1 MAGKSVT
8 SPLIRKRGGSLAS
21 SSSLPSSNE
30 SSSSSASFLSAR
42 LISITSLLLLI
53 GVTTF
58 FQWQVHQL
66 ATKISQDESHIDSLQ
81 DVLDSQKSVIER
93 FNNSVTNSDVLGR
106 LKSLEKQMTETESA
120 LKHDLKDT
128 QDRIDAQL
136 TDTIVLLNQTVKV
149 AENEIEQEVDKVKA
163 DVEQY
168 VRTTQ
173 DQFSTENDFMVYQL
187 AGTFT
192 LLSCLISM
200 WHMTAHLR
208 RFNQPVVQR
217 KILAILW
224 MSPIYAVT
232 SWLSLVF
239 PVAEPYLAII
249 KDFYEAYVIY
259 QFLSFCV
266 AVLGKGDREAV
277 VDLLTRHADHLTP
290 PFRCCGCFRPDPYE
304 TPRQLADAVL
314 MQCQR
319 FAMQFVFLRPLTS
332 IALFLLNKFEYYG
345 LGDGPTD
352 YRSPSF
358 WLIGLQ
364 NLSVFVAFAGLLK
377 FYHAV
382 DQDLAWCRPFAK
394 FCCIKGVVFMTFWQ
408 GLAISILAGA
418 TEEGGDDAE
427 AWAKS
432 SQNFLICLEM
442 LLFSIAHFYCFP
454 VEEWEDGYRVKHTEY
469 SFGDHIALGDFMQDL
484 KIVLRSQQKK
494 HRKGSLVLPE
504 GKVDEDIVVEEGK
517 EVILETPS
525 SQSRESADAKD
536 YSAIQDILD
545 RGSDV
550 DDDEIEEA
558 TKRLL
563 ACTLLPDEFDDIWDN
578 GVNGDVERPHERIT
592 ENDGDEDDGFEVQD
606 DDNDDG
612 HEGEEI
618 SGADSNTGVDC
629 GSDDAPFSRQEA
641 RAEEAPP
648 NEMTSLLGHKA
659 SGSGSS
665 MASRNE
671 ELLRPSIFT
680 TVSEIDAQR
689 RMEFN

>member
-1 MAGKSVT
+1 MAGGSVT
-8 SPLIRKRGGSLAS
+8 SPLIPKRPSTGGA
-21 SSSLPSSNE
+21 PSSPGSSGGE
-30 SSSSSASFLSAR
+30 SSSGPSFRSAR

-53 GVTTF
+53 AVSIY
-58 FQWQVHQL
+58 FQWEVHRL
-66 ATKISQDESHIDSLQ
+66 GVKLTHDESHIGSLQ
-81 DVLDSQKSVIER
+81 DTIDSQKEVIKR

-106 LKSLEKQMTETESA
+106 LKALETTMKETESA

-128 QDRIDAQL
+128 ETKIDAQL
-136 TDTIVLLNQTVKV
+136 QDTIVLLNQTVKV
-149 AENEIEQEVDKVKA
+149 AEDEIHKEVDKVKA

-259 QFLSFCV
+259 QFLSFCI
-266 AVLGKGDREAV
+266 AVLGKGNRETV
-277 VDLLTRHADHLTP
+277 VDLLAQHADHLTP
-290 PFRCCGCFRPDPYE
+290 PFRCCGCCRPDPYE
-304 TPRQLADAVL
+304 TPRQLANAVL

-332 IALFLLNKFEYYG
+332 IALFVLGKMQYYG

-352 YRSPSF
+352 YRSPQF
-358 WLIGLQ
+358 WLVGLQ
-364 NLSVFVAFAGLLK
+364 NLSVFVAFTGLLK

-382 DQDLAWCRPFAK
+382 DEDLAWCRPFAK

-408 GLAISILAGA
+408 GLAIAVLAGA
-418 TEEGGDDAE
+418 TEAGGDNAE

-432 SQNFLICLEM
+432 AQNFLICLEM

-454 VEEWEDGYRVKHTEY
+454 TEEWEEGYRVKHMEY
-469 SFGDHIALGDFMQDL
+469 SIGDGIALGDFMQDL
-484 KIVLRSQQKK
+484 KLVLRY
-494 HRKGSLVLPE
+494 
-504 GKVDEDIVVEEGK
+504 VV
-517 EVILETPS
+517 
-525 SQSRESADAKD
+525 QCQA
-536 YSAIQDILD
+536 
-545 RGSDV
+545 
-550 DDDEIEEA
+550 
-558 TKRLL
+558 
-563 ACTLLPDEFDDIWDN
+563 
-578 GVNGDVERPHERIT
+578 
-592 ENDGDEDDGFEVQD
+592 
-606 DDNDDG
+606 
-612 HEGEEI
+612 
-618 SGADSNTGVDC
+618 
-629 GSDDAPFSRQEA
+629 
-641 RAEEAPP
+641 
-648 NEMTSLLGHKA
+648 
-659 SGSGSS
+659 
-665 MASRNE
+665 
-671 ELLRPSIFT
+671 
-680 TVSEIDAQR
+680 
-689 RMEFN
+689 